1 MKILVIISST
11 HMGNTRKIA
20 EAMAKNAPVTIAE
33 IDSVSEHD
41 LRDYDIVGLGSGIY
55 FGKHDAKIIDFAENL
70 SDTSTPYMF
79 VFSTSGTGNLDKN
92 NKPLIDLLK
101 SKNKIVLGSFG
112 CKAFDKFGP
121 FKLVGGIN
129 KGRPN
134 ENDYKQARMFI
145 ESVMQK
151 YKDLN
156 TKTVK

>member
-20 EAMAKNAPVTIAE
+20 EAMAENAPVTIAE
-33 IDSVSEHD
+33 IDSASDYD

-55 FGKHDAKIIDFAENL
+55 FGKHDAKIIEFAENL
-70 SDTSTPYMF
+70 SDKSAPYMF
-79 VFSTSGTGNLDKN
+79 VFSTSGTGNFDKN

-101 SKNKIVLGSFG
+101 SKNKTVLGSFG

-134 ENDYKQARMFI
+134 ENDYNEARKFMDSVI
-145 ESVMQK
+145 QKCKESASGIC
-151 YKDLN
+151 
-156 TKTVK
+156 